1 MATTSKKKS
10 TKKASGAAKK
20 KGATKKA
27 GAEKVTG
34 GAASFKQVMADLKA
48 AGTAQNRKVYGRHGV
63 TGEQFG
69 VSFGFMRPYAKKIG
83 TDHALAERLWATGNH
98 DARMLACMVGDG
110 AKMTSKTL
118 DAWLKDIDNY
128 VLCDAFSGLVAR
140 SEHALAKVKAWTKA
154 KGEYTRRCGYD
165 TLASLLS
172 NEREVPADLAKETLG
187 RIEREIHASANRA
200 RESMNRTLIC
210 IGTYVDA
217 LEAEAIAAAKRI
229 GPVAVDHGE
238 TGCKTPD
245 AASYIVKAAAHRKK
259 KTGRR

>member
-1 MATTSKKKS
+1 MATTPKKKS
-10 TKKASGAAKK
+10 SKKTAGKKAKK
-20 KGATKKA
+20 AATKKTGAKKSA
-27 GAEKVTG
+27 GNAL
-34 GAASFKQVMADLKA
+34 SFTQVMADLRA

-69 VSFGFMRPYAKKIG
+69 VSFGFMRPYARKIG
-83 TDHALAERLWATGNH
+83 TDHALAEPLWTTGNH

-110 AKMTSKTL
+110 AKMSSKAL
-118 DAWLKDIDNY
+118 DGWLKDIDNY

-140 SEHALAKVKAWTKA
+140 SEHALAKVRAWTKS
-154 KGEYTRRCGYD
+154 KSEYTRRCGYG

-172 NEREVPADLAKETLG
+172 NERDVPADLAKEMLG

-210 IGTYVDA
+210 IGTYVDGF
-217 LEAEAIAAAKRI
+217 EAEAIAAAKRI
-229 GPVAVDHGE
+229 GPVEVDHGE

-245 AASYIVKAAAHRKK
+245 AASYIVKSAAHRKK
-259 KTGRR
+259 KQRQR